1 MESFEEVLTAGGHS
15 NSLGRAD
22 EVLRIVLDDRT
33 RLNELFDCIFAD
45 DAWVRMRAIDTFEK
59 IIRDN
64 PELAK
69 PYLNR
74 IFTEL
79 TPSTQPSIQWHLAQI
94 FSQVELT
101 DTQRDTATSWL
112 KNTIATTDVDWIV
125 SVNTMKA
132 LLQFHKNGQ
141 VTTSELTRLFKIQ
154 ESHSSKS
161 VRKKAASFVAS
172 LQ

>member
-15 NSLGRAD
+15 NSLGRAN
-22 EVLRIVLDDRT
+22 EVLQIVLDDRT
-33 RLNELFDCIFAD
+33 RLNELFGCIFAD

-64 PELAK
+64 PELVK
-69 PYLNR
+69 PYLSR

-79 TPSTQPSIQWHLAQI
+79 TLSRQPSIQWHLAQI
-94 FSQVELT
+94 FPQVELT
-101 DTQRDTATSWL
+101 DTQRDTAISWL

-141 VTTSELTRLFKIQ
+141 VTTSELIRLFKIQ

-161 VRKKAASFVAS
+161 VRKKAASFIVS